1 MDITTTHKFEQS
13 VINILN
19 LDGWNLEWCG
29 GNYEHYDS
37 KGFTPKQQECVIEM
51 KFRNKYYESKMLEK
65 YKYDKLMQVKDVH
78 KFYLV
83 FDPKG
88 MYMFWLNGP
97 KFNLPIPEDLYCPD
111 TTLWTK
117 KKENKKVYLLEE
129 SQASLIRQENG
140 FHRIV

>member
-1 MDITTTHKFEQS
+1 
-13 VINILN
+13 
-19 LDGWNLEWCG
+19 
-29 GNYEHYDS
+29 
-37 KGFTPKQQECVIEM
+37 
-51 KFRNKYYESKMLEK
+51 MLEK